1 MAVLWFL
8 INGRD
13 CMALPRT
20 IQTLLASAAKTSTI
34 DDIALDD
41 LGRRVLEAVILDP
54 DIPKHIKDAAAT
66 RLADAPSSPAARPPD
81 ESSG

>member
-1 MAVLWFL
+1 MVVLWSL

-13 CMALPRT
+13 SMALSRT

-54 DIPKHIKDAAAT
+54 DTPKDVKDAAAR
-66 RLADAPSSPAARPPD
+66 RLADAPTSPAARPPD
-81 ESSG
+81 ESSV